1 VLFRSEDEIRTSL
14 SVFYPWG
21 ELGFV
26 VAAQASSCAEVLAAA
41 AEHRPDVVLSDIRM
55 ADGTGLELAARLS
68 ETAPRPVV
76 VLLSAYR
83 KFEYAQEALRY
94 GVRSYLVKPPVYDDV
109 CALFRDIKAELD
121 AARPNVAAHS
131 DDAVA
136 GSVKAYI
143 KGNLKSA
150 KLDEAARAVGMS
162 PNYLSTY
169 FRERTGERF
178 GDFLVRARMEKAAKL
193 LAEPRS
199 SVDSVSAAVGYSSPK
214 NFTRAFKHF
223 YGATPRAYRR
233 GAAGS
238 SAGVPAAG
246 AAAETADSSG
256 E

>member
-1 VLFRSEDEIRTSL
+1 MYSLLIADDEDEIRSAL
-14 SVFYPWG
+14 SVFFPWG
-21 ELGFV
+21 DLGFV
-26 VAAQASSCAEVLAAA
+26 VVAQAASVAEAWSAAE
-41 AEHRPDVVLSDIRM
+41 EHRPDVVLSDIRM
-55 ADGTGLELAARLS
+55 PDGTGLELASRLA
-68 ETAPRPVV
+68 ETAYKPVV

-109 CALFRDIKAELD
+109 CALFRRIKAELD
-121 AARPNVAAHS
+121 AARPTVAAPA

-143 KGNLKSA
+143 KGNLKNA

-199 SVDSVSAAVGYSSPK
+199 KVESVSAAVGYSSPK

-233 GAAGS
+233 GSAGS
-238 SAGVPAAG
+238 SS
-246 AAAETADSSG
+246 AETTDSSG